1 MAAVKPP
8 SPVAGWSVALG
19 SQTIA
24 EQEKQL
30 SRIRK
35 HYIFKGY
42 VQHRGFRMTTW
53 RFAKD
58 HHITGWVRNLPDG
71 TVEMEAQGV
80 PGRLWMFLRTLT
92 SLEGVVREVEQ
103 TEIPTVEDE
112 GWYLILVQR

>member
-1 MAAVKPP
+1 MAVKPP
-8 SPVAGWSVALG
+8 SPVPGWSVALG
-19 SQTIA
+19 SQTIT
-24 EQEKQL
+24 EGEKSL
-30 SRIRK
+30 ERVRK

-71 TVEMEAQGV
+71 TVEMEAQGA
-80 PGRLWMFLRTLT
+80 PGRLWMFLHTLT

-103 TEIPTVEDE
+103 TELPPVPEE
-112 GWYLILVQR
+112 SWYLILVQR